1 LWLYRTLFLHRAEN
15 LTPDEQQKLAG
26 LLAGPVG
33 GELRVARTFLEHW
46 FAIWADD
53 LGNRRTPQE
62 AERRYEIWHT
72 NAETAKIG
80 PLRRQQQHLDG
91 DHFVPSQRLPS
102 ESGLGTNQQCR

>member
-1 LWLYRTLFLHRAEN
+1 MPTCAEN
-15 LTPDEQQKLAG
+15 LTPEEQQKLAG